1 MDSQFEIVYSS
12 KKLAIYN
19 LSEDNA
25 CKFEDS
31 EEALQTDDVK
41 LYGEMVLKSFA
52 STLISVLLCVYFKRT
67 FGDAR
72 RGSPVP
78 SSLKILAR
86 DVSEFDSDDILK
98 LLASSIVLGLLFNS
112 SDWFLHNS
120 NTVAAY
126 M

>member
-1 MDSQFEIVYSS
+1 MDSQFGIVYSS

-19 LSEDNA
+19 LSEHNA

-31 EEALQTDDVK
+31 EEALHTDDVK
-41 LYGEMVLKSFA
+41 LYGEMFLKSFA
-52 STLISVLLCVYFKRT
+52 SMIISLLLCVYYKRT

-78 SSLKILAR
+78 SSLKILAS

-98 LLASSIVLGLLFNS
+98 FLANSIVLGLLFNS